1 MHALSG
7 VPTPLQVP
15 PQAGGEQNTKASSPA
30 LWASS
35 VGGCRLL
42 NHRGYRPPAVAE
54 RDHGPP
60 DCLAVGSLRKF
71 ISGCLASEARQGRRP
86 PSCGQGGGR
95 AWACGQPAGLSSMSI
110 PDPRLSTGSTSMLV
124 VLQVAEGMAL

>member
-1 MHALSG
+1 MISKC
-7 VPTPLQVP
+7 P
-15 PQAGGEQNTKASSPA
+15 PRGGEQGPRGVPPGPYG
-30 LWASS
+30 ASS